1 MLTLGLS
8 YSMHGPH
15 KNKSKPTDSWGM
27 WGYIVGKKQTWNLEN
42 WQKLPFKQYPDLP
55 RKVNYSKLFIYIY
68 IYVYTYIILVNVVG
82 FTPINDTL
90 KTICH
95 WCDLCGSMKHHSHL
109 RGSKRNI
116 FAEATVPPD
125 WNNMRQVS
133 LLISRV
139 LFIMGNNTILK
150 SPHIK
155 KNTWVY

>member
-68 IYVYTYIILVNVVG
+68 MYIYICVYIYYISKCCWIYSHKWHLKDHMPLMRPVRFHETSFPSPG
-82 FTPINDTL
+82 FQEEYFCGGYSTSWLEQHAPGKFTNFEG
-90 KTICH
+90 TIYN
-95 WCDLCGSMKHHSHL
+95 GK
-109 RGSKRNI
+109 
-116 FAEATVPPD
+116 
-125 WNNMRQVS
+125 
-133 LLISRV
+133 
-139 LFIMGNNTILK
+139 
-150 SPHIK
+150 
-155 KNTWVY
+155 